1 MFALVMLFLCLK
13 ADSWRTRRF
22 PVEQPSLRGP
32 VGLVRTVPAVI
43 LVLAG
48 SPHPPEGSAPLGWER
63 PPFYDTSGRP
73 GTYGT
78 DVPDVGTGM

>member
-48 SPHPPEGSAPLGWER
+48 TPP

>member
-48 SPHPPEGSAPLGWER
+48 SPPTPPPSMILPVGL
-63 PPFYDTSGRP
+63 
-73 GTYGT
+73 
-78 DVPDVGTGM
+78 VPTVQMYLM

>member
-48 SPHPPEGSAPLGWER
+48 SPPL
-63 PPFYDTSGRP
+63 YDTSGRP
-73 GTYGT
+73 GT

>member
-48 SPHPPEGSAPLGWER
+48 SPPPG
-63 PPFYDTSGRP
+63 
-73 GTYGT
+73 
-78 DVPDVGTGM
+78 GTGHNEVRGRRCSQKT

>member
-32 VGLVRTVPAVI
+32 VGLGRTVPAVI

-48 SPHPPEGSAPLGWER
+48 SPPP

>member
-48 SPHPPEGSAPLGWER
+48 RQPPP

>member
-48 SPHPPEGSAPLGWER
+48 TP

>member
-48 SPHPPEGSAPLGWER
+48 SPPPPPP

>member
-48 SPHPPEGSAPLGWER
+48 SPPP
-63 PPFYDTSGRP
+63 PPPSMILPVGL
-73 GTYGT
+73 
-78 DVPDVGTGM
+78 VPTVQMYLM

>member
-48 SPHPPEGSAPLGWER
+48 SPPP

-73 GTYGT
+73 GT

>member
-1 MFALVMLFLCLK
+1 MFALVMLCLK

-48 SPHPPEGSAPLGWER
+48 PP

>member
-48 SPHPPEGSAPLGWER
+48 SPPPSMILP
-63 PPFYDTSGRP
+63 
-73 GTYGT
+73 
-78 DVPDVGTGM
+78 VGLVQMYLM

>member
-48 SPHPPEGSAPLGWER
+48 SPPH
-63 PPFYDTSGRP
+63 PFYDTSGRP